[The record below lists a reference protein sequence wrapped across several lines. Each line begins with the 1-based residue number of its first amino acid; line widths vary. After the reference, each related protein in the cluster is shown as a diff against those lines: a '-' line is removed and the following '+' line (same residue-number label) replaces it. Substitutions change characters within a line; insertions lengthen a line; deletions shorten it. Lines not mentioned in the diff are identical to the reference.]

1 MFPRLQPATQVLLI
15 ANVVVFLLQMVLPP
29 ALTMQLLLWP
39 IGAGDVLPGA
49 GFMPWQLVTA
59 GFMHADWGHI
69 FFNMLALWMFGS
81 ALEAVWGARRFY
93 TYYLVS
99 LVGAN
104 VLQVIVGTLLLSQG
118 QFPNPVLGASGAVFA
133 LLLGYGMLFPNQR
146 MIVFP
151 IPMEIKARTLVIIYG
166 AAELFFAYT
175 GRQPG
180 VAHFVHLGGMLFG
193 WLLIRYWR
201 GQPPFKRG
209 GSRGGRGGGNGQRRS
224 TTAFRVV
231 K

>member
-1 MFPRLQPATQVLLI
+1 MFPRLQPATQALLI
-15 ANVVVFLLQMVLPP
+15 ANVAMFLLQMVMPEGLI
-29 ALTMQLLLWP
+29 ARLLLWP
-39 IGAGDVLPGA
+39 IGAGQFYDGA

-59 GFMHADWGHI
+59 GFMHAGLMHL

-81 ALEAVWGARRFY
+81 ALEMVWGQKRFY

-104 VLQVIVGTLLLSQG
+104 VLQVIVGTLLLAQG
-118 QFPNPVLGASGAVFA
+118 QAPVPVLGASGAVFA

-166 AAELFFAYT
+166 AMELFFAYT

-209 GSRGGRGGGNGQRRS
+209 GGRGGNSR
-224 TTAFRVV
+224 FRVV
-231 K
+231 R

>member
-1 MFPRLQPATQVLLI
+1 MFPRLQPATQALLI
-15 ANVVVFLLQMVLPP
+15 ANVAMFLLQMVLPD
-29 ALTMQLLLWP
+29 ALMARLLLWP
-39 IGAGDVLPGA
+39 IGAGQVLPGA
-49 GFMPWQLVTA
+49 GFLPWQLVSA
-59 GFMHADWGHI
+59 GFMHATFGHI

-81 ALEAVWGARRFY
+81 PLEAVWGARRFT

-104 VLQVIVGTLLLSQG
+104 VLQVIVGTLLLAQG
-118 QFPNPVLGASGAVFA
+118 QFPVPVLGASGAVFA
-133 LLLGYGMLFPNQR
+133 LLLGYGMLFPEQR

-151 IPMEIKARTLVIIYG
+151 IPVPIKARTLVIIYG
-166 AAELFFAYT
+166 AMELFFAYT

-201 GQPPFKRG
+201 GQPPFGRG
-209 GSRGGRGGGNGQRRS
+209 SGRGGRGGGNGRRRS
-224 TTAFRVV
+224 TATFRVV
-231 K
+231 

>member
-1 MFPRLQPATQVLLI
+1 MFPRLQPATQALLI
-15 ANVVVFLLQMVLPP
+15 ANVVVFLLQMVLPD
-29 ALTMQLLLWP
+29 AVTARMLLWP
-39 IGAGDVLPGA
+39 IGAGEVMPGA
-49 GFMPWQLVTA
+49 GFLPWQLLTA
-59 GFMHADWGHI
+59 GFMHANFGHI

-81 ALEAVWGARRFY
+81 PLEAVWGSRRFA

-104 VLQVIVGTLLLSQG
+104 VLQVIVGTFLLSQG

-166 AAELFFAYT
+166 VAELFFAYT

-209 GSRGGRGGGNGQRRS
+209 NNGRGGRGGNGSKRS
-224 TTAFRVV
+224 TATFRVV

>member
-1 MFPRLQPATQVLLI
+1 MFPRLQPATQALLI
-15 ANVVVFLLQMVLPP
+15 ANVVMFLLQMVIGD
-29 ALTMQLLLWP
+29 AAIVRLLLWP
-39 IGAGDVLPGA
+39 IGAGEVIPGA
-49 GFMPWQLVTA
+49 GFMPWQLLTA
-59 GFMHADWGHI
+59 GFMHANIGHI

-81 ALEAVWGARRFY
+81 PLEAVWGSRRFY

-104 VLQVIVGTLLLSQG
+104 VLQVIVGTLLLAQG

-151 IPMEIKARTLVIIYG
+151 IPMEIRARTLVIIYG
-166 AAELFFAYT
+166 AMELFFAYT

-209 GSRGGRGGGNGQRRS
+209 RGGRGGGPGGRRS
-224 TTAFRVV
+224 TATFRVV

>member
-1 MFPRLQPATQVLLI
+1 
-15 ANVVVFLLQMVLPP
+15 
-29 ALTMQLLLWP
+29 
-39 IGAGDVLPGA
+39 
-49 GFMPWQLVTA
+49 
-59 GFMHADWGHI
+59 MHATFGHI

-81 ALEAVWGARRFY
+81 PLEAVWGARRFT

-104 VLQVIVGTLLLSQG
+104 VLQVIVGTLLLAQG
-118 QFPNPVLGASGAVFA
+118 QFPIPVLGASGAVFA
-133 LLLGYGMLFPNQR
+133 LLLGYGMLFPEQR

-151 IPMEIKARTLVIIYG
+151 IPVPIKARTLVIIYG
-166 AAELFFAYT
+166 AMELFFAYT

-201 GQPPFKRG
+201 GQPPFGRG
-209 GSRGGRGGGNGQRRS
+209 SGRGGRGGGNGRRRS
-224 TTAFRVV
+224 TATFRVV
-231 K
+231 